1 MNSVMKV
8 SILGAVILA
17 VAACATINTLVTKQ
31 ELTPAARYYDALV
44 TFNRNVEQYNAVYK
58 LSDAATQAKWKANID
73 PIIRAASAALDSWK
87 LSLNAPDAASKEAV
101 WQEASKNLLAM
112 LVSSGIIKVEGGK

>member
-1 MNSVMKV
+1 MLLNMY
-8 SILGAVILA
+8 GAG
-17 VAACATINTLVTKQ
+17 TIQIYTSHARSLFSPFSLLN
-31 ELTPAARYYDALV
+31 ESEPRYYDALV

-73 PIIRAASAALDSWK
+73 PIIRAASTALDSWK

-101 WQEASKNLLAM
+101 WQDASKNLLAM
-112 LVSSGIIKVEGGK
+112 LVASGIIKVEGGK